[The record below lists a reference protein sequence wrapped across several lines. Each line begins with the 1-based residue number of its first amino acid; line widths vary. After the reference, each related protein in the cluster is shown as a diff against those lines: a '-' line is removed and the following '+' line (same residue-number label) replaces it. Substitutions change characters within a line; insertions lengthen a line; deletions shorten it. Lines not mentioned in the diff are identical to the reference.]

1 MARIFIAIRFDE
13 AFKKTLVG
21 LQNAL
26 RAKGVSGNFCPYGN
40 LHMTLAFIGE
50 KYDLPK
56 ICKAVDEV
64 EFEPF
69 VMSLGRLGTFP
80 TRSGVVWCGV
90 RKDGQVAAWA
100 SQLRQRLSAYGIP
113 FSAMPFLP
121 HVSLLV
127 QHPSHIVTEID
138 VPEASIKV
146 ERISVMKSERINGK
160 LVYSEI

>member
-1 MARIFIAIRFDE
+1 M
-13 AFKKTLVG
+13 
-21 LQNAL
+21 
-26 RAKGVSGNFCPYGN
+26 
-40 LHMTLAFIGE
+40 
-50 KYDLPK
+50 
-56 ICKAVDEV
+56 
-64 EFEPF
+64 
-69 VMSLGRLGTFP
+69 
-80 TRSGVVWCGV
+80 WCGV
-90 RKDGQVAAWA
+90 RKDGQVAALA

-121 HVSLLV
+121 HVSLV